1 MKYRYIF
8 TAVKPCAFY
17 VEPSSK
23 FSDCDRVGNHL
34 FLSYPYRQCCRSVI
48 FVGNFE
54 HILYLFLVLLLLPFN
69 RQLYA
74 RWITLC
80 SRWSRITISLIS
92 PTWINVKMI
101 FTKDY
106 SEPFQTYK
114 MRRFAK
120 IIKRVLVI
128 WITCGIWNALK

>member
-1 MKYRYIF
+1 MF
-8 TAVKPCAFY
+8 TAVIPGVLY
-17 VEPSSK
+17 VEPSTK
-23 FSDCDRVGNHL
+23 FGDYDRVVYHL
-34 FLSYPYRQCCRSVI
+34 LLSYSYRRRYRCVI

-54 HILYLFLVLLLLPFN
+54 DILYLFLVLLLLPLN

-92 PTWINVKMI
+92 PTGINVKMI

-106 SEPFQTYK
+106 LEPFQTYK

-120 IIKRVLVI
+120 II
-128 WITCGIWNALK
+128 TGS